1 MTSLTPEKTNDE
13 ALSLFRPCFVSR
25 SEKKITAIK
34 NDYLIQANLKIT
46 PILVTMNQENYCR
59 ERYLKSVHRSTP
71 LLCCLHYLLWQI
83 HVKFLK
89 TLELVKQVS
98 HLT

>member
-34 NDYLIQANLKIT
+34 NDYLTQANLKNNT
-46 PILVTMNQENYCR
+46 QSSNDESGELLPGTL
-59 ERYLKSVHRSTP
+59 LKIRS
-71 LLCCLHYLLWQI
+71 
-83 HVKFLK
+83 
-89 TLELVKQVS
+89 
-98 HLT
+98 